1 MCFRAVAAQLPY
13 MPREESFLNQ
23 ESPAMK
29 LSMPVIF
36 ALLTGLFWGTYGPTL
51 AQARFYEKSAFKPY
65 VMIGVAYLVWGIIGG
80 LAGMAYTQKP
90 GEPFFNFKIEGI
102 TWGFAA
108 GTLGAWGALTLT
120 LAMFT
125 GGTAMPQIVM
135 PIVFG
140 TAVSVSAIVAVL
152 TTKAET
158 NPMLYVGI
166 VGMAICI
173 VVVAYFTPHPHPP
186 KPATAE
192 PAVEAKA

>member
-1 MCFRAVAAQLPY
+1 MN
-13 MPREESFLNQ
+13 S
-23 ESPAMK
+23 
-29 LSMPVIF
+29 SMPVVF
-36 ALLTGLFWGTYGPTL
+36 ALLTGLFWGTYGPVQG
-51 AQARFYEKSAFKPY
+51 QARAFEKSAFKPY

-80 LAGMAYTQKP
+80 LVGMAYTQKP
-90 GEPFFNFKIEGI
+90 GEPFFNFAPKGI
-102 TWGFAA
+102 AWGFAA

-125 GGTAMPQIVM
+125 GGTAMPQVVM

-166 VGMAICI
+166 IGMAVCI

-186 KPATAE
+186 KPATSA